1 MQKIKTDVCGYDEM
15 KWIYDDSQMQ
25 GIWDKEMGDN
35 YQISELKRFV
45 EWDNLK
51 TKWSKNGPHKETSIF
66 AS

>member
-1 MQKIKTDVCGYDEM
+1 MCGYDEM

-51 TKWSKNGPHKETSIF
+51 TKLE
-66 AS
+66 